1 MSKKMEFAKAITFDK
16 FPGETHPETFV
27 VTGIQPNP
35 ETIDLVEVNDLQDAS
50 MVKDWVPGMRTP
62 GTVDIT
68 ITGGMF
74 DLPIGS
80 VGKIKITMTPITT
93 SATGEVT
100 RGATVTIVED
110 RWALVTKAAPTKLDA
125 GQPIEFGITLQLLK
139 DNPIMA
145 PAAGEK
151 TTGIGKNT
159 SVPTGSSAGSGG
171 SGTPQ
176 SGSGEPASTGGE
188 EGGEGGGN

>member
-1 MSKKMEFAKAITFDK
+1 MGKKMEFAKSITFDK
-16 FPGETHPETFV
+16 FPGTEHPQTFV

-35 ETIDLVEVNDLQDAS
+35 ETIDLVEVNDLQDKS

-74 DLPIGS
+74 DLEIGT
-80 VGKIKITMTPITT
+80 VGKIKITMKPITT
-93 SATGEVT
+93 AADGTVAEGESI
-100 RGATVTIVED
+100 TIVQD

-145 PAAGEK
+145 PNTENV
-151 TTGIGKNT
+151 TNT
-159 SVPTGSSAGSGG
+159 SYPPTSNSPGSTSGGPAPTGGDGDG
-171 SGTPQ
+171 DGD
-176 SGSGEPASTGGE
+176 GETENP
-188 EGGEGGGN
+188 

>member
-16 FPGETHPETFV
+16 FPGGTHPGTFV

-35 ETIDLVEVNDLQDAS
+35 ETIDLVEVNDLQDES

-93 SATGEVT
+93 SATGVVT
-100 RGATVTIVED
+100 RGAAVTVVKE
-110 RWALVTKAAPTKLDA
+110 RWAMVTKAAPTKLDA

-145 PAAGEK
+145 PSSENS
-151 TTGIGKNT
+151 TNT
-159 SVPTGSSAGSGG
+159 SSPSGSGG